1 MQTVEI
7 EIIPIFEMNTGID
20 FQFGV
25 GGSSKINS
33 SSWILEN
40 WNNQREEKWDIF
52 KP

>member
-1 MQTVEI
+1 MKVK
-7 EIIPIFEMNTGID
+7 GIN

-40 WNNQREEKWDIF
+40 WNNQREERVSRIF
-52 KP
+52 SNL